1 MKKLLIAGAVI
12 TAVFLSHY
20 RITSALVVGQ
30 DTIETADGNLW
41 AADSGEI
48 CTNCFVLFDK
58 NGTREIED
66 DIIISVVPDILRRN

>member
-30 DTIETADGNLW
+30 DAIETADGNLW
-41 AADSGEI
+41 SVDCGETF
-48 CTNCFVLFDK
+48 TNCFVVFDK
-58 NGTREIED
+58 NGTRNIED
-66 DIIISVVPDILRRN
+66 DIIISVVPDMLRRN